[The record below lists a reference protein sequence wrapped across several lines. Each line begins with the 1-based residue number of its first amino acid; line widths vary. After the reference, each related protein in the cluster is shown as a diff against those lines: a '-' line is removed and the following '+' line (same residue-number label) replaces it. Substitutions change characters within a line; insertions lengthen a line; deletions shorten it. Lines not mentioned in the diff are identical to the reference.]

1 MTPASASHTA
11 RPANAGRRVSCH
23 HATSPRAAPVI
34 TDTRIGA
41 LAVREARPRTA
52 SRPPLLFIHGILGGP
67 WYFEGYQRFFAERG
81 YPSHALSLR
90 GRPGSRPVA
99 DIGRVSLE
107 EFVTDA
113 LEVARAIGRP
123 IIVGHSMGGLI
134 AQRLAEEG
142 VSDTVVLLSSAPPRG
157 ITLMTPRLLLKQ
169 AKHVGTLLRS
179 TPLRPTRSDSDELI
193 FNRMP
198 ATMRAELHAQLV
210 PDSARAARELSLG
223 TVAVDEHRIRCAMLV
238 ASGLQDRFVA
248 PRVARQLAVKYGAP
262 CWQYPGNAH
271 FLPMEPG
278 WERIADDVESWI
290 RRQLDGAPLAA
301 PSRGS

>member
-1 MTPASASHTA
+1 MIHETH
-11 RPANAGRRVSCH
+11 
-23 HATSPRAAPVI
+23 
-34 TDTRIGA
+34 IGP
-41 LAVREARPRTA
+41 LAVREARPPSA
-52 SRPPLLFIHGILGGP
+52 IRPPILFIHGILGGP
-67 WYFEGYQRFFAERG
+67 WYFEGYQRFFAARG
-81 YPSHALSLR
+81 YPSYAVSLR

-99 DIGRVSLE
+99 DLGRVSLE
-107 EFVTDA
+107 EFVSDA

-123 IIVGHSMGGLI
+123 IVVGHSMGGLI

-157 ITLMTPRLLLKQ
+157 IMLATPRLVVKQ
-169 AKHVGTLLRS
+169 IKHLGTLARL
-179 TPLRPTRSDSDELI
+179 TPLRSSREDSDELI

-198 ATMRAELHAQLV
+198 LETRADLHARLL

-223 TVAVDEHRIRCAMLV
+223 KVAVDERRIRCAMLV
-238 ASGLQDRFVA
+238 ASGLEDRFVA

-262 CWQYPGNAH
+262 CWQYPHNAH

-290 RRQLDGAPLAA
+290 LRQVDAHARP
-301 PSRGS
+301 

>member
-1 MTPASASHTA
+1 M
-11 RPANAGRRVSCH
+11 
-23 HATSPRAAPVI
+23 I
-34 TDTRIGA
+34 IDTHVGDI
-41 LAVREARPRTA
+41 AVREARVPAAT
-52 SRPPLLFIHGILGGP
+52 RPPILFIHGILAGP

-107 EFVTDA
+107 EFVSDA

-123 IIVGHSMGGLI
+123 IVVGHSMGGLI

-142 VSDTVVLLSSAPPRG
+142 ASDTVVLLSSAPPRG
-157 ITLMTPRLLLKQ
+157 ISLMTPGLVMKQ
-169 AKHVGTLLRS
+169 AKHLGTLLRS

-198 ATMRAELHAQLV
+198 PAERAGLHARLV
-210 PDSARAARELSLG
+210 PDSARAAREISLG
-223 TVAVDEHRIRCAMLV
+223 TIAVDEKRIRCAMLV
-238 ASGLQDRFVA
+238 AAGLQDRFVA

-262 CWQYPGNAH
+262 CWQYPENGH

-290 RRQLDGAPLAA
+290 RRQVGKAAVSPKSGGA
-301 PSRGS
+301 S